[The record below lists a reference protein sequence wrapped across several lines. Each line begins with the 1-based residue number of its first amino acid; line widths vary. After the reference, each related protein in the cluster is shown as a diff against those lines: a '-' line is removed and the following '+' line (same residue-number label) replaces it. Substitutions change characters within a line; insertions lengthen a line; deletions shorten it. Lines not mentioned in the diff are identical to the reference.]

1 MKFIISTQEF
11 NYLIGKV
18 QRVVPLKPTVPLLGN
33 VLLEA
38 KGGII
43 TLTATDVMVGIRCTT
58 EAKILE
64 EGATT
69 LPAKKL
75 AGLTKELSA
84 INLEIT
90 TNEHEVTEIIAGTSR
105 FLLNGMSK
113 KEFPPLPD
121 LSQAERFTLA
131 QRDLY
136 DMFFRTAFAV
146 SRDDTRYVLTGVG
159 LRIQGK
165 VATFTGTD
173 GKRLA
178 RAHIPIEIDPEFAQ
192 SYIIPLKGVEE
203 FLANLG
209 DEGQVSVYLAGDK
222 VAIDTGS
229 TFVVSKLLQ
238 GEYPDVSRVIPEK
251 SEVILSLHRDEL
263 ISLLRQVSL
272 FTADSHHSVRFSF
285 LKGELKLTANTAEL
299 GEGKVSMPV
308 NYHGSPLDIAFN
320 PGFFLDILRHSKEET
335 ITMGITDPYNP
346 GVIIDRPI
354 KDGVPQ
360 GASPLFVIMP
370 MRLNEET

>member
-1 MKFIISTQEF
+1 MKFIISTQEL

-18 QRVVPLKPTVPLLGN
+18 QHVVPAKATIPILSN

-38 KGGII
+38 KGGMI
-43 TLTATDVMVGIRCTT
+43 TITATDLMVGIRCTT

-75 AGLTKELSA
+75 SSLIKELTTV
-84 INLEIT
+84 NLEVS
-90 TNEHEVTEIIAGTSR
+90 TNDHEITEIAAGTSR

-121 LSQAERFTLA
+121 MMGSERFSIKQA
-131 QRDLY
+131 DLG
-136 DMFFRTAFAV
+136 DMFYRTAFAV
-146 SRDDTRYVLTGVG
+146 SKEDTRYVLTGVG

-173 GKRLA
+173 GKRLS
-178 RAHIPIEIDPEFAQ
+178 RAHVPVEIDPEFSQ
-192 SYIIPLKGVEE
+192 SYIVPLKAVEE
-203 FLANLG
+203 FLKNLG
-209 DEGQVSVYLAGDK
+209 HEGETTVHLANDK
-222 VAIDTGS
+222 IAIDTGS
-229 TFVVSKLLQ
+229 AFIVTKLLQ

-272 FTADSHHSVRFSF
+272 FTADSSHSVRFSF
-285 LKGELKLTANTAEL
+285 LKGELKLTANTAEI
-299 GEGKVSMPV
+299 GEGKVSMAV
-308 NYHGSPLDIAFN
+308 NYHGAPLDIAFN

-346 GVIIDRPI
+346 GVIIDRPL
-354 KDGVPQ
+354 KEGSSQ
-360 GASPLFVIMP
+360 ASSPLFVIMP
-370 MRLNEET
+370 MRLNEE

>member
-11 NYLIGKV
+11 NYLIAKV
-18 QRVVPLKPTVPLLGN
+18 QRVVPAKATIPLLGN

-38 KGGII
+38 KGGVI
-43 TLTATDVMVGIRCTT
+43 TLTATDLMVGVRCTT

-75 AGLTKELSA
+75 AGLTKELTA
-84 INLEIT
+84 INLEIS
-90 TNEHEVTEIIAGTSR
+90 TNDHDITEILAGTSR

-121 LSQAERFTLA
+121 LSEAERFTIKQADL
-131 QRDLY
+131 RDML
-136 DMFFRTAFAV
+136 FRTAFAV
-146 SRDDTRYVLTGVG
+146 SKEDTRYVLTGVG

-178 RAHIPIEIDPEFAQ
+178 RCYVPVEVDPEFAQ

-203 FLANLG
+203 FLNNLSE
-209 DEGQVSVYLAGDK
+209 EGSVVVYLGGDK
-222 VAIDTGS
+222 IAIDTGS
-229 TFVVSKLLQ
+229 TLIVSKLLQ

-251 SEVILSLHRDEL
+251 SEVILSLHREEL
-263 ISLLRQVSL
+263 ITLLRQVSL
-272 FTADSHHSVRFSF
+272 FVADTSHSVRFSF
-285 LKGELKLTANTAEL
+285 LKGELKLTANTADI

-346 GVIIDRPI
+346 GVIIDRPL
-354 KDGVPQ
+354 KEGSSQ
-360 GASPLFVIMP
+360 AASPLFVIMP